1 MPFSV
6 TFTFKTSNF
15 HFHIMTFTFRT
26 SDKMIFKK
34 ISHTEPDKI
43 LDQGKMKNQN
53 KSDHGKVKTT
63 FTQIKVNTFAH
74 F

>member
-1 MPFSV
+1 
-6 TFTFKTSNF
+6 
-15 HFHIMTFTFRT
+15 MTFTFRT

-63 FTQIKVNTFAH
+63 FTQIKMNTSAH